1 MCCISSICS
10 TRVPDIRPE
19 MICLSWYI
27 DYALRARLSPEMS
40 QNSKDQSYS
49 LSDVKI
55 IDQDRYVNAQTHGY
69 KRIEST
75 ETAGL

>member
-1 MCCISSICS
+1 
-10 TRVPDIRPE
+10 
-19 MICLSWYI
+19 MICVC
-27 DYALRARLSPEMS
+27 PEMS

-75 ETAGL
+75 ETAEP